1 MKKFK
6 GYYCI
11 GCSTK
16 EDAINGKGLLL
27 WSENIPSK
35 FVQFTNRVLLNI
47 YWIYNEKES
56 TRGEKLQNE
65 NTSINKEKPDNYK
78 KAKSH

>member
-16 EDAINGKGLLL
+16 DDAIKEKGLLL
-27 WSENIPSK
+27 WSENVPSK
-35 FVQFTNRVLLNI
+35 FVQFFNRILLNI
-47 YWIYNEKES
+47 YWINKKKES
-56 TRGEKLQNE
+56 TRGDKLQNE
-65 NTSINKEKPDNYK
+65 NTFINKEKPDNYK
-78 KAKSH
+78 KAKNH

>member
-16 EDAINGKGLLL
+16 KDAINGKGLLL
-27 WSENIPSK
+27 WSENRPSK
-35 FVQFTNRVLLNI
+35 FIQFTNRLLLNI
-47 YWIYNEKES
+47 YWVNKERES
-56 TRGEKLQNE
+56 TRGDKLQNE
-65 NTSINKEKPDNYK
+65 TTSINKEKPDNYK
-78 KAKSH
+78 KVKSH

>member
-16 EDAINGKGLLL
+16 DDAIKEKGLLL
-27 WSENIPSK
+27 WSENVPSK
-35 FVQFTNRVLLNI
+35 FVQFINRVLLNI
-47 YWIYNEKES
+47 YWIYKEKES
-56 TRGEKLQNE
+56 TRGDKLQNE

-78 KAKSH
+78 KAKNH